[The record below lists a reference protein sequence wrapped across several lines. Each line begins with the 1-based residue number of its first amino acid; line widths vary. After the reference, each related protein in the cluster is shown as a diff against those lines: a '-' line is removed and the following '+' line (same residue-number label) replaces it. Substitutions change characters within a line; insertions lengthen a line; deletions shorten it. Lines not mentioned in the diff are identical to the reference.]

1 MLQTVQVQAPPP
13 AYPQPVIPPQPPQA
27 KQGMSA
33 LRKVLT
39 AGVILFCIFVILG
52 VIGYMDNP
60 TPSPVKKPVTV
71 TPTRI
76 LTATPTPAA
85 SSSHTPSEI
94 INGYVD
100 SKGSY
105 RITTN
110 IRDPATALYS
120 VRLVGPKN
128 ADLDL
133 YIKKTTDA
141 TTGSYDYRSADSG
154 STEQISIPNPGV
166 GSYHILVQSSTGSG
180 NFVLYI
186 DYKYT

>member
-1 MLQTVQVQAPPP
+1 MLLTVQVPAPSSG
-13 AYPQPVIPPQPPQA
+13 YPQPVIPPQTPQQT
-27 KQGMSA
+27 QGMPA
-33 LRKVLT
+33 LKKVLI
-39 AGVILFCIFVILG
+39 AGVILFCILFILG

-60 TPSPVKKPVTV
+60 SPVKKPVTA
-71 TPTRI
+71 TPTRL
-76 LTATPTPAA
+76 LTATPTPYGG
-85 SSSHTPSEI
+85 SSHTPSEV

-100 SKGSY
+100 TKGSY

-120 VRLVGPKN
+120 VKLAGPKN

-133 YIKKTTDA
+133 YVKKTTEP
-141 TTGSYDYRSADSG
+141 TTSSYDYRSAGSG
-154 STEQISIPNPGV
+154 SSEQISIPNPGV
-166 GSYHILVQSSTGSG
+166 GSYNILVHSSSGSG

>member
-1 MLQTVQVQAPPP
+1 
-13 AYPQPVIPPQPPQA
+13 
-27 KQGMSA
+27 MSA
-33 LRKVLT
+33 LKKVLI
-39 AGVILFCIFVILG
+39 AVVILFCIFFILG

-60 TPSPVKKPVTV
+60 TPSPVKKPVTA
-71 TPTRI
+71 TPTRM
-76 LTATPTPAA
+76 LTATPATTGTY
-85 SSSHTPSEI
+85 SHTPSEV

-110 IRDPATALYS
+110 LRDPATALYS

-133 YIKKTTDA
+133 YVKKTTEP
-141 TTGSYDYRSADSG
+141 TTGSYDYRSAGSG
-154 STEQISIPNPGV
+154 SNEQISISNPGV
-166 GSYHILVQSSTGSG
+166 GSYNILVQSSSGGG

>member
-1 MLQTVQVQAPPP
+1 MLQSVQVPAPSTG
-13 AYPQPVIPPQPPQA
+13 YPQPVIPPQPPQA
-27 KQGMSA
+27 KQGTSA
-33 LRKVLT
+33 LKKVLI
-39 AGVILFCIFVILG
+39 AGVILFCIFFILG
-52 VIGYMDNP
+52 IIGYIDNP
-60 TPSPVKKPVTV
+60 SPSPVQKPVTV
-71 TPTRI
+71 TTTRI
-76 LTATPTPAA
+76 LTATPTPFG

-105 RITTN
+105 RITTT

-120 VRLVGPKN
+120 VRLAGPKN

-133 YIKKTTDA
+133 YVKKTTDP
-141 TTGSYDYRSADSG
+141 TTGSYDYRSAGSG
-154 STEQISIPNPGV
+154 SNEQISIPNPGV
-166 GSYHILVQSSTGSG
+166 GSYHILVQSASGGG